1 MARTPVKLKEPYK
14 PTDTIIHVGRLPRD
28 FMGVML
34 GELIE
39 NGREKRTE
47 EVSALCFVLS
57 SDGKI
62 AGGIFKF

>member
-1 MARTPVKLKEPYK
+1 
-14 PTDTIIHVGRLPRD
+14 
-28 FMGVML
+28 MGVML

-62 AGGIFKF
+62 VGGIFKF